1 MKIPMANLALFVAPE
16 IRAEWTKWQKLGF
29 FEDIDPSFRDTMMTL
44 VGSENNGGVLAF
56 LRVLPNGILFRGH
69 VQGQD
74 SRQSFQQVK
83 QAARAFFAELTPQL
97 AVLAHQQWSKLE
109 LPAKP
114 APKPVPKPET
124 SENTKADGN

>member
-1 MKIPMANLALFVAPE
+1 
-16 IRAEWTKWQKLGF
+16 
-29 FEDIDPSFRDTMMTL
+29 MTL
-44 VGSENNGGVLAF
+44 IGSKNDGGVLAF
-56 LRVLPNGILFRGH
+56 LRVLPNGILFKSH

-83 QAARAFFAELTPQL
+83 QAARAFVAELTPKL

-114 APKPVPKPET
+114 EPKSTPKPET
-124 SENTKADGN
+124 PEDTEVDGN